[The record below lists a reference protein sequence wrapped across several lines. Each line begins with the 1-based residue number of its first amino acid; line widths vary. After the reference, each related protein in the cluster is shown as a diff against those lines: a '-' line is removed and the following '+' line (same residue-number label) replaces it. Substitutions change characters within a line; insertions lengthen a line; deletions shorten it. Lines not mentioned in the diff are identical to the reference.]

1 MRVIRFFDCLPFS
14 RAAIPAATVSP
25 AAGQESTGK
34 TAFYGPC
41 KIRDA
46 GRRPN
51 RPAGGFSGLRPLA
64 RLRRAACG
72 RPLPPAN
79 FPAPDGPKPSACRL
93 ISLLASRRNQSPLC
107 VKGGGA
113 KRRRDRFGTGCNYFK
128 MTGRSQLLLPKGA
141 SGSLL
146 ESAMTDFFNTQKPP
160 AIGPGVYSHCGC
172 PVERGREEGLSPSSG
187 KWRRRKRR

>member
-1 MRVIRFFDCLPFS
+1 MPSPRFPASRSIRPQAKPPCGRFQ
-14 RAAIPAATVSP
+14 RASP
-25 AAGQESTGK
+25 A
-34 TAFYGPC
+34 GP
-41 KIRDA
+41 A
-46 GRRPN
+46 PPGGRR
-51 RPAGGFSGLRPLA
+51 A
-64 RLRRAACG
+64 
-72 RPLPPAN
+72 PPT
-79 FPAPDGPKPSACRL
+79 PPPRTPPDGPKPSACRL

-128 MTGRSQLLLPKGA
+128 MMGRSQLLLPKGA

>member
-1 MRVIRFFDCLPFS
+1 MPSPRFSASRSIRPQAKPPCGRFQ
-14 RAAIPAATVSP
+14 RASP
-25 AAGQESTGK
+25 A
-34 TAFYGPC
+34 GP
-41 KIRDA
+41 A
-46 GRRPN
+46 PPG
-51 RPAGGFSGLRPLA
+51 GLRPPPSP
-64 RLRRAACG
+64 RE
-72 RPLPPAN
+72 RPR
-79 FPAPDGPKPSACRL
+79 PDEPKPSACRL

-128 MTGRSQLLLPKGA
+128 MMGRSQLLLPKGA

-146 ESAMTDFFNTQKPP
+146 ESAITDFFNTQKPP

>member
-1 MRVIRFFDCLPFS
+1 MPSPRFPASRSIRPQAKPPSGRFQ
-14 RAAIPAATVSP
+14 RA
-25 AAGQESTGK
+25 K
-34 TAFYGPC
+34 
-41 KIRDA
+41 
-46 GRRPN
+46 
-51 RPAGGFSGLRPLA
+51 PAGPAPPDGLRP
-64 RLRRAACG
+64 
-72 RPLPPAN
+72 PPSPAN

-146 ESAMTDFFNTQKPP
+146 ESAITDFFNTQKPP

>member
-1 MRVIRFFDCLPFS
+1 MPSPRFPASRSIRPQAKPPCGRFQ
-14 RAAIPAATVSP
+14 RTSP
-25 AAGQESTGK
+25 A
-34 TAFYGPC
+34 GP
-41 KIRDA
+41 A
-46 GRRPN
+46 PPG
-51 RPAGGFSGLRPLA
+51 GLRPPPSPRELP
-64 RLRRAACG
+64 
-72 RPLPPAN
+72 RPDGPPPSPAN

-128 MTGRSQLLLPKGA
+128 MTGRSQLLLPRGA

-146 ESAMTDFFNTQKPP
+146 ESAITDFFNTQKPP

>member
-1 MRVIRFFDCLPFS
+1 MPSPRLPASRSIRPQAKPPCGRFQ
-14 RAAIPAATVSP
+14 RASP
-25 AAGQESTGK
+25 A
-34 TAFYGPC
+34 GP
-41 KIRDA
+41 A
-46 GRRPN
+46 PPG
-51 RPAGGFSGLRPLA
+51 GLRP
-64 RLRRAACG
+64 
-72 RPLPPAN
+72 PPSPAN

-146 ESAMTDFFNTQKPP
+146 ESAITDFFNTQKPP

>member
-1 MRVIRFFDCLPFS
+1 MPSPRFPASRSIRPQAKPPCGRFQ
-14 RAAIPAATVSP
+14 RA
-25 AAGQESTGK
+25 K
-34 TAFYGPC
+34 
-41 KIRDA
+41 
-46 GRRPN
+46 
-51 RPAGGFSGLRPLA
+51 PAGPA
-64 RLRRAACG
+64 PPDWAVRL
-72 RPLPPAN
+72 PKVV

-146 ESAMTDFFNTQKPP
+146 ESAITDFFNTQKPP

>member
-1 MRVIRFFDCLPFS
+1 MPSPRFPASRSIRPQAKPPCGRFQ
-14 RAAIPAATVSP
+14 RASP
-25 AAGQESTGK
+25 A
-34 TAFYGPC
+34 GP
-41 KIRDA
+41 A
-46 GRRPN
+46 PPG
-51 RPAGGFSGLRPLA
+51 GLRPPPSPRELP
-64 RLRRAACG
+64 
-72 RPLPPAN
+72 RPRWAETFSLPAN
-79 FPAPDGPKPSACRL
+79 LAFGVSQKPK
-93 ISLLASRRNQSPLC
+93 PLC

-146 ESAMTDFFNTQKPP
+146 ESAITDFFNTQKPP

>member
-1 MRVIRFFDCLPFS
+1 MPSPRFPASRSIRPQAKPPCGRFQ
-14 RAAIPAATVSP
+14 RA
-25 AAGQESTGK
+25 K
-34 TAFYGPC
+34 
-41 KIRDA
+41 
-46 GRRPN
+46 
-51 RPAGGFSGLRPLA
+51 PAGPAPPDGLRP
-64 RLRRAACG
+64 
-72 RPLPPAN
+72 PPSPAN
-79 FPAPDGPKPSACRL
+79 FPAPAGPKPSACRL

-146 ESAMTDFFNTQKPP
+146 ESAITDFFNTQKPP

>member
-1 MRVIRFFDCLPFS
+1 MSDGKYFFCSRVAGTQPKPPCGRFQ
-14 RAAIPAATVSP
+14 RA
-25 AAGQESTGK
+25 K
-34 TAFYGPC
+34 
-41 KIRDA
+41 
-46 GRRPN
+46 
-51 RPAGGFSGLRPLA
+51 PAGPAPPDGLRP
-64 RLRRAACG
+64 
-72 RPLPPAN
+72 PPSPAN

-93 ISLLASRRNQSPLC
+93 ISLLASRRNHSPLC

-146 ESAMTDFFNTQKPP
+146 ESAITDFFNTQKPP

>member
-1 MRVIRFFDCLPFS
+1 MPSPRFSASRSIRPQAKPPCGRFQ
-14 RAAIPAATVSP
+14 RASP
-25 AAGQESTGK
+25 A
-34 TAFYGPC
+34 GP
-41 KIRDA
+41 A
-46 GRRPN
+46 PPG
-51 RPAGGFSGLRPLA
+51 GLRPPPSP
-64 RLRRAACG
+64 REHT
-72 RPLPPAN
+72 RPQE
-79 FPAPDGPKPSACRL
+79 PKPSACRL

-128 MTGRSQLLLPKGA
+128 MMGRSQLLLPKGA

-146 ESAMTDFFNTQKPP
+146 ESAITDFFNTQKPP

>member
-1 MRVIRFFDCLPFS
+1 MPSPRFPASRSIRPQAKPPCGRFQ
-14 RAAIPAATVSP
+14 RASP
-25 AAGQESTGK
+25 A
-34 TAFYGPC
+34 GP
-41 KIRDA
+41 A
-46 GRRPN
+46 PPGGRRP
-51 RPAGGFSGLRPLA
+51 PPG
-64 RLRRAACG
+64 
-72 RPLPPAN
+72 PPAQT
-79 FPAPDGPKPSACRL
+79 PPPWAQPSPGRRIA
-93 ISLLASRRNQSPLC
+93 LLASRRNQSPPC

-128 MTGRSQLLLPKGA
+128 MMGRSQLLLPKGA

-146 ESAMTDFFNTQKPP
+146 ESAITDFFDTQKPP

>member
-1 MRVIRFFDCLPFS
+1 MPSPRFPASRSIRPQAKPPCGRFQ
-14 RAAIPAATVSP
+14 RA
-25 AAGQESTGK
+25 K
-34 TAFYGPC
+34 
-41 KIRDA
+41 
-46 GRRPN
+46 
-51 RPAGGFSGLRPLA
+51 PAGPAPPDGLRP
-64 RLRRAACG
+64 
-72 RPLPPAN
+72 PPSPAN
-79 FPAPDGPKPSACRL
+79 FPAPYGPKPSACRL

-146 ESAMTDFFNTQKPP
+146 ESAITDFFNTQKPP

>member
-1 MRVIRFFDCLPFS
+1 MPSPRFPASLSIRPQAKPPCGRFQ
-14 RAAIPAATVSP
+14 RASP
-25 AAGQESTGK
+25 A
-34 TAFYGPC
+34 GP
-41 KIRDA
+41 A
-46 GRRPN
+46 PPG
-51 RPAGGFSGLRPLA
+51 GLRPPPSP
-64 RLRRAACG
+64 RE
-72 RPLPPAN
+72 LPR
-79 FPAPDGPKPSACRL
+79 PDGPKPSACRL

-146 ESAMTDFFNTQKPP
+146 ESAITDFFNTQKPP

>member
-1 MRVIRFFDCLPFS
+1 MPSPRFPASRSIRPQAKPPCGRFQ
-14 RAAIPAATVSP
+14 RASP
-25 AAGQESTGK
+25 A
-34 TAFYGPC
+34 GP
-41 KIRDA
+41 A
-46 GRRPN
+46 PPGGRRP
-51 RPAGGFSGLRPLA
+51 PPS
-64 RLRRAACG
+64 
-72 RPLPPAN
+72 PPA
-79 FPAPDGPKPSACRL
+79 PARPPGAPPGACRL

-146 ESAMTDFFNTQKPP
+146 ESAITDFFNTQKPP

>member
-1 MRVIRFFDCLPFS
+1 MPSPRFPASRSIRPQAKPPCGRFQ
-14 RAAIPAATVSP
+14 RTSP
-25 AAGQESTGK
+25 A
-34 TAFYGPC
+34 GP
-41 KIRDA
+41 A
-46 GRRPN
+46 PPG
-51 RPAGGFSGLRPLA
+51 GLRPPPSPRELP
-64 RLRRAACG
+64 
-72 RPLPPAN
+72 RP
-79 FPAPDGPKPSACRL
+79 DEPKPSACRL

-128 MTGRSQLLLPKGA
+128 MMGRSQLLLPKGA

-146 ESAMTDFFNTQKPP
+146 ESAITDFFNTQKPP

>member
-1 MRVIRFFDCLPFS
+1 MPSPRLPASRSIRPQAKPPCGRFQW
-14 RAAIPAATVSP
+14 ASP
-25 AAGQESTGK
+25 A
-34 TAFYGPC
+34 GP
-41 KIRDA
+41 A
-46 GRRPN
+46 PPG
-51 RPAGGFSGLRPLA
+51 GLRP
-64 RLRRAACG
+64 
-72 RPLPPAN
+72 PPSPVN

-172 PVERGREEGLSPSSG
+172 PVERGREGRS
-187 KWRRRKRR
+187 

>member
-1 MRVIRFFDCLPFS
+1 MPSPRFPASRSIRPQAKPPCGRFQ
-14 RAAIPAATVSP
+14 RASP
-25 AAGQESTGK
+25 A
-34 TAFYGPC
+34 GP
-41 KIRDA
+41 A
-46 GRRPN
+46 PPGGRRP
-51 RPAGGFSGLRPLA
+51 PPS
-64 RLRRAACG
+64 
-72 RPLPPAN
+72 PAN

-128 MTGRSQLLLPKGA
+128 MMGRSQLLLPKGA

-146 ESAMTDFFNTQKPP
+146 ESAITDFFNTQKPP

>member
-1 MRVIRFFDCLPFS
+1 MPSPRFPASRSIRPQAKPPCGRFQ
-14 RAAIPAATVSP
+14 RASP
-25 AAGQESTGK
+25 A
-34 TAFYGPC
+34 GP
-41 KIRDA
+41 A
-46 GRRPN
+46 PPGGRRP
-51 RPAGGFSGLRPLA
+51 PLS
-64 RLRRAACG
+64 
-72 RPLPPAN
+72 PPEITR
-79 FPAPDGPKPSACRL
+79 PDGPEPSACRL
-93 ISLLASRRNQSPLC
+93 ITRLSSRRNQSPLC

>member
-1 MRVIRFFDCLPFS
+1 MPSPRFPASRSIRPQAKPPCGRFQ
-14 RAAIPAATVSP
+14 RASP
-25 AAGQESTGK
+25 A
-34 TAFYGPC
+34 GP
-41 KIRDA
+41 A
-46 GRRPN
+46 PPGGRRP
-51 RPAGGFSGLRPLA
+51 PPS
-64 RLRRAACG
+64 
-72 RPLPPAN
+72 PAN

-141 SGSLL
+141 PGSLL

>member
-1 MRVIRFFDCLPFS
+1 MPSPRFPARRSS
-14 RAAIPAATVSP
+14 RPPAT
-25 AAGQESTGK
+25 
-34 TAFYGPC
+34 
-41 KIRDA
+41 
-46 GRRPN
+46 RPG
-51 RPAGGFSGLRPLA
+51 GGFRGASPGGRA
-64 RLRRAACG
+64 RRGGG
-72 RPLPPAN
+72 RPPLSPRE
-79 FPAPDGPKPSACRL
+79 FPRPDGPKPSACRL
-93 ISLLASRRNQSPLC
+93 ISLLSSRRNQSPLC